1 MHKIM
6 KHQTIIATLQVLIT
20 VGICVWLWEYAQTL
34 W

>member
-1 MHKIM
+1 M
-6 KHQTIIATLQVLIT
+6 KQKAIIATLQVLLT